1 MSRRCRWPASETL
14 HRSGNIHCLCASP
27 PRARP
32 KPSASQSA
40 KSSSIYAHR
49 MRQLFPKLRLCPI
62 LKHHALVFVRLAHDR
77 RFVAAVLVLFVLVV
91 FIRISGRHR
100 VAHDH
105 EGTPVD
111 QPGGKFL
118 GDVWGHVVAARVW
131 TLGDFTPS
139 AVIRHANLPP
149 LALQELGAFGRI
161 DPPILN
167 QQFCPALCRFE
178 RCFPD
183 SGPSKPFFFESICQ
197 GGNCDPRGLTSF
209 FYFGGPQACACLPS
223 HIPDPQPLSPRFR
236 CATNGPGAA
245 PAARNWLSQGPGPR
259 SWTTRDKPSVPEN
272 PFGISEQEPKPD
284 RRHHDQG
291 GR

>member
-1 MSRRCRWPASETL
+1 M
-14 HRSGNIHCLCASP
+14 HRSKQHLYSIISP
-27 PRARP
+27 ARATNAAGISRPRA
-32 KPSASQSA
+32 
-40 KSSSIYAHR
+40 
-49 MRQLFPKLRLCPI
+49 
-62 LKHHALVFVRLAHDR
+62 
-77 RFVAAVLVLFVLVV
+77 
-91 FIRISGRHR
+91 
-100 VAHDH
+100 AHDH

-209 FYFGGPQACACLPS
+209 FYFGGPQACACHLIYQ
-223 HIPDPQPLSPRFR
+223 IPNHYRRGFVARQTGLAQHLQRVTGFRKVRVLAHGLLGTTLETPQCMSP
-236 CATNGPGAA
+236 
-245 PAARNWLSQGPGPR
+245 ARR
-259 SWTTRDKPSVPEN
+259 SSPMIKLHPVLRAIQASALRRSSV
-272 PFGISEQEPKPD
+272 SAD
-284 RRHHDQG
+284 
-291 GR
+291 